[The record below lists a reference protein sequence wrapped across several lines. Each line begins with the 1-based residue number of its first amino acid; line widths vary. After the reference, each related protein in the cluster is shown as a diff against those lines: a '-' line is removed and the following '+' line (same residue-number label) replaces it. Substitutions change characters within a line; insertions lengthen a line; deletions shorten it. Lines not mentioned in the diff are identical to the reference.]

1 MHLAFDTGLGQHEM
15 ERGKEEIFRFVREAL
30 TRGIPRSDIERAL
43 AEAGWQ
49 AELIRDALGAFAE
62 VEFPVP
68 VPRPRP
74 YLSAREVFVYLVLF
88 SALYA
93 AAFSLGALVFELID
107 RSFPDPLQSPYY
119 LPRMSDDRIR
129 WHVSEIIVAFPIF
142 IILLFACDDDGRSI
156 NDIIGDVDWVPRPV
170 SRRCIFDARC
180 TNQKYE
186 VLLPPLFMMGIV
198 ARQVGAGRHG
208 TRQTGYPRFR
218 ARGANARDSAFR
230 HRTGID

>member
-1 MHLAFDTGLGQHEM
+1 M
-15 ERGKEEIFRFVREAL
+15 ERGKQDILGFVREAL

-49 AELIRDALGAFAE
+49 ADLIRDALGAFAE

-88 SALYA
+88 SALYV

-142 IILLFACDDDGRSI
+142 IFTLRAVTRAIAKDPTKRLSRPRKWLTYLTLFVAGVSLVGDATALVYNVLGGELTVRFLLKVATIAIIAGGIFAFFL
-156 NDIIGDVDWVPRPV
+156 NDMR
-170 SRRCIFDARC
+170 
-180 TNQKYE
+180 KE
-186 VLLPPLFMMGIV
+186 E
-198 ARQVGAGRHG
+198 
-208 TRQTGYPRFR
+208 R
-218 ARGANARDSAFR
+218 A
-230 HRTGID
+230 